1 MAVVTPSHFMK
12 QKFVEAGFPAQ
23 RTYVKPNFA
32 PEFHGLSRPDPD
44 ALRHGALFAA
54 RLSPEK
60 GVRTLMTAWQC
71 LGVDPSVVGDGPLMA
86 FAQSAAGEST
96 TLLGW
101 LPLPELIAEMRQAQ
115 FLPMPST
122 WYEGFP
128 VTLALSFACGLPV
141 IASRLGAMAE
151 IVEYGKTGPTLR
163 ARRHRRS
170 RRQGPLGH
178 R

>member
-1 MAVVTPSHFMK
+1 
-12 QKFVEAGFPAQ
+12 
-23 RTYVKPNFA
+23 
-32 PEFHGLSRPDPD
+32 
-44 ALRHGALFAA
+44 
-54 RLSPEK
+54 
-60 GVRTLMTAWQC
+60 
-71 LGVDPSVVGDGPLMA
+71 MA

-151 IVEYGKTGPTLR
+151 IVEYGKTGLHFALGNTADLAAKVRWAIDNPECMREMGRT
-163 ARRHRRS
+163 ARLVYERMISPDRNYEILLQIYQAALVRRDTARYGVHAMPGNPAS
-170 RRQGPLGH
+170 RSAS
-178 R
+178 